1 MINAIVEAQLIATFV
16 LVAAAFASLLLNKE
30 GN

>member
-16 LVAAAFASLLLNKE
+16 LVAAAFASLVLNKE
-30 GN
+30 GS